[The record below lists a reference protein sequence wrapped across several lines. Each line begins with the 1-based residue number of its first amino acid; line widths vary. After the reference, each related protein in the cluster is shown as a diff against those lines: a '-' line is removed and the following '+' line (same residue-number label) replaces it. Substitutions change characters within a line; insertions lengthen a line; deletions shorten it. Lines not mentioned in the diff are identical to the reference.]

1 MISRFVKK
9 LKVVLKSSLCKS
21 ETIPKNVLYMH
32 IHHQDGMGCASEL
45 IVLCRFSPFKSATCN
60 C

>member
-1 MISRFVKK
+1 MIPKCVKK

-21 ETIPKNVLYMH
+21 ETTPKNVLYMH
-32 IHHQDGMGCASEL
+32 THPQGGCGSEI
-45 IVLCRFSPFKSATCN
+45 IVISRFSPFKSATCN